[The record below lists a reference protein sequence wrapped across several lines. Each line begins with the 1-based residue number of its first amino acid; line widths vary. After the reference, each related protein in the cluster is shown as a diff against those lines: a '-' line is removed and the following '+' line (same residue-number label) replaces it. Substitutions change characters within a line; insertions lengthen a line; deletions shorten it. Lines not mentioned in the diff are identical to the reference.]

1 MNPFR
6 PPFSNDTDVTQY
18 TISSPQSFSIEYQ
31 EAEPSELLDSL
42 DPDAL
47 KTGQLFSPMTQI
59 ITQVSEREDFDYN
72 PVLQELQFLQSE
84 LMDLDSKLSQTS
96 RLAHEHACSRTQLFH
111 RILDVQSLFETYNSP
126 SGDFCGCKCNII

>member
-6 PPFSNDTDVTQY
+6 PPFSNDTDITQY

-47 KTGQLFSPMTQI
+47 KTAQLFSPMAQI
-59 ITQVSEREDFDYN
+59 VTQVSDREDFDYN
-72 PVLQELQFLQSE
+72 PVVQELQILQEE
-84 LMDLDSKLSQTS
+84 LEQLDSKLSQTS
-96 RLAHEHACSRTQLFH
+96 RLAHEHACSRTHLFR
-111 RILDVQSLFETYNSP
+111 RILNVQSLLETYNDST
-126 SGDFCGCKCNII
+126 GGLCGCKCNII